1 QAALGFL
8 FCLVRLWNEGVLALE
23 KGDRAA
29 ALRLFRGIA
38 GPTSKIHFNIGSV
51 LLLQGDLDRAL
62 EAFDQ
67 AVCKDSCLAVGFF
80 QRGYVCLRYEDALN
94 DFQSAWMHLRKNMC
108 IDYKQ
113 LGLKFVLFAWEV
125 LHNMAAAHCWL
136 GRWQDARRVLEEAG
150 SSSLKGPR
158 AQLRTALEQVQVSRA
173 VRLGQWRGPCFCLC
187 GTAWLF
193 PSSLSTP
200 SRARPV
206 GAGWRGLILLAGGQL
221 TGQRPPGIL
230 SPPPALA
237 GSHTPSPWSLRSHC
251 EAAVRFGALWR
262 PGSRRPA
269 RFPSLQQACS
279 ARAGTAFAGTRPVLL
294 KLHATYAV
302 RVEAGVPPTLAG
314 LRLLLQEECQRQ
326 AARMTLRSVLRARE
340 GILWVQ
346 SKVPL
351 PAQDP
356 CAAPSHCLFRFNP
369 VLCILKGKED
379 RLDRPVLY
387 HMVACH
393 SYAGQAQEDLN
404 FTEGDTLEVL
414 AEVNEEW
421 LEGRCQGAV
430 GIFPKCFAVR
440 KDVEVACL

>member
-1 QAALGFL
+1 MGYRE
-8 FCLVRLWNEGVLALE
+8 LVRLWNEGVLALE

-80 QRGYVCLRYEDALN
+80 QRGYVCLRLERYEDALN

-158 AQLRTALEQVQVSRA
+158 AQLRTALEQVQDHLFLEPRSVPLGEVFRPPA
-173 VRLGQWRGPCFCLC
+173 KDVDELEEKDFLGQPKVI
-187 GTAWLF
+187 
-193 PSSLSTP
+193 SSAFEEHSLN
-200 SRARPV
+200 AF
-206 GAGWRGLILLAGGQL
+206 RGLQPRIRNGGPP
-221 TGQRPPGIL
+221 PPGKA
-230 SPPPALA
+230 PPSWVHGTPKLLESSQPQGQPEPQVCRAADANPERDLA
-237 GSHTPSPWSLRSHC
+237 
-251 EAAVRFGALWR
+251 
-262 PGSRRPA
+262 
-269 RFPSLQQACS
+269 ACS

-326 AARMTLRSVLRARE
+326 AARMTLRYQLPESDELAPIHNDEDLWTAWE
-340 GILWVQ
+340 GAQGDQLDLW
-346 SKVPL
+346 
-351 PAQDP
+351 A
-356 CAAPSHCLFRFNP
+356 H
-369 VLCILKGKED
+369 GKED